1 MTSPISP
8 TPRTVI
14 SSDVIEIAENL
25 VQEIID
31 TAAAHRAGDDIT
43 IDAIAACKKVKRLEL
58 KEKLFTKFKKELS
71 ATLWNEKLKEA
82 VARLQQHLTV
92 TLPPKEGEPDLLVQ
106 GMNDDGNTE
115 RLMIVHGRDI
125 RYCPP
130 MNKWLI
136 WDGRRWCIDE
146 VNRIQELC
154 VSVMRQFL
162 AQATERSSGDEW
174 KFAHKSLSY
183 TGICRSISLAESRA
197 TVMPREFDTDPWALN
212 CLNGT
217 IDLRTSVL
225 RDHDRE
231 DLITKLVHY
240 NYDKESKCELWL
252 KFLWSAMGDSEEA
265 TEEQVMRA
273 LRLVEYIQRAL
284 GYSITG
290 STIEKAVFIP
300 LGEFGN
306 NGKSTMLDTVRKII
320 REYSALLQVDTLMV
334 RQESNN
340 TQADLADL
348 RGARFVQTSETE
360 ESQSLSQGKLKMLT
374 AGMGTIKAVRKFEN
388 PIEFEQT
395 FHIWLDT
402 NKMPYIKDPDDTAT
416 LARLHPIPFLV
427 QIPDNKIDQQ
437 MPEKLQKE
445 ASGILAWM
453 VDGARQWFE
462 KKLGKPQEIIN
473 ARNEWKNAQSD
484 PWGQAVEAWVV
495 EKHATYYPM
504 GVDAFPYFR
513 TSTAS
518 ILEGALGFKVKD
530 MGQHRGDSTRV
541 GRILKAVGMIK
552 DGQSGRSQARMYRF
566 PPALAPATPPL
577 PIARDEEEPP
587 LLFPE

>member
-1 MTSPISP
+1 MTSP

-14 SSDVIEIAENL
+14 SSDVVEIAESL
-25 VQEIID
+25 VSDIIE
-31 TAAAHRAGDDIT
+31 TSASHRAGDDVT
-43 IDAIAACKKVKRLEL
+43 IEAIAVCKKSKRLEL
-58 KEKLFTKFKKELS
+58 KAKLFVKFKKELS
-71 ATLWNEKLKEA
+71 AEAWNEKLKEA
-82 VARLQQHLTV
+82 VAHLQKHLSV

-115 RLMIVHGRDI
+115 RLMAIHGRDI

-130 MNKWLI
+130 MKKWLI

-146 VNRIQELC
+146 VNRIQEL
-154 VSVMRQFL
+154 VVAVMRQFL
-162 AQATERSSGDEW
+162 AQAAERSSGDEW

-183 TGICRSISLAESRA
+183 TAVCRAVALASSRA
-197 TVMPREFDTDPWALN
+197 TVMPRELDTDPWALN

-217 IDLRTSVL
+217 VDLRTSAIEP
-225 RDHDRE
+225 HDRE
-231 DLITKLVHY
+231 DLITKLVHHD
-240 NYDKESKCELWL
+240 YDKNAKCGLWL
-252 KFLWSAMGDSEEA
+252 KFLWSAMGDSEYATPAEA
-265 TEEQVMRA
+265 ERA
-273 LRLVEYIQRAL
+273 GRLVEYIQRAL

-360 ESQSLSQGKLKMLT
+360 ESQSLSQGKLKLLT

-402 NKMPYIKDPDDTAT
+402 NKMPFIKDPDDTAT

-427 QIPDNKIDQQ
+427 QIPDGKIDQQ
-437 MPEKLQKE
+437 MPEKLQAE
-445 ASGILAWM
+445 GSGILAWM
-453 VDGARQWFE
+453 VEGALKW
-462 KKLGKPQEIIN
+462 KKDKLGKPPEISL
-473 ARNEWKNAQSD
+473 ARDEWRSSQSD
-484 PWGQAVEAWVV
+484 PWAGAVEYWVTKQNKEYV
-495 EKHATYYPM
+495 QFHDCLPYY
-504 GVDAFPYFR
+504 R
-513 TSTAS
+513 TSIAAVM
-518 ILEGALGFKVKD
+518 EGALGFKIKD
-530 MGQHRGDSTRV
+530 MGAHRGDGTRV
-541 GRILKAVGMIK
+541 GKILKAIGLIK
-552 DGQSGRSQARMYRF
+552 DGQHGKTQVRMYRF
-566 PPALAPATPPL
+566 PEMPVPSVTPPHT
-577 PIARDEEEPP
+577 ARDEQEPSLPFEE
-587 LLFPE
+587 